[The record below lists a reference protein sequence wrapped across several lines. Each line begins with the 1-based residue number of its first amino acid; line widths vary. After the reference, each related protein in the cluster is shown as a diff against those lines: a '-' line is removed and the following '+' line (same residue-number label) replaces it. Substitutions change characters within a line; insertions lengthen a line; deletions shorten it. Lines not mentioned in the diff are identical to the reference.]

1 MDRKNFYTPIISDE
15 LRNSL
20 ASVTAVTD
28 QLQSVFQTV
37 YSPIMSSVMEPIEL
51 VQKSVFQ
58 TIDMS
63 PYKGFFTSAME
74 QLQIQSP
81 AVEAIQSAW
90 SAYADA
96 FSGYEQLFQSISAFS
111 DNTMEVMLEGTDF
124 SKEEV
129 IEDIEEFQQEMS
141 VVSVDDTQK
150 ILPEEKVKSFLQNHP
165 ALAHI
170 LYIMNIILLV
180 MSGIMTVDD
189 FVVPMAQKAIV
200 TLQGND
206 KIFFVKVDAAKLYSD
221 SSSHS
226 EVLTNVL
233 YGEKVTLLE
242 SINMWDKVIY
252 VDVDGNEIEGWIAKR
267 NLMLYEDYQFNSD
280 ELYEE

>member
-1 MDRKNFYTPIISDE
+1 MDRKNFYTPFISDE

-63 PYKGFFTSAME
+63 PYKGVFTSAME

-206 KIFFVKVDAAKLYSD
+206 KILFVKVDAAKLYSD

-267 NLMLYEDYQFNSD
+267 NLMLYDDYQFNSD